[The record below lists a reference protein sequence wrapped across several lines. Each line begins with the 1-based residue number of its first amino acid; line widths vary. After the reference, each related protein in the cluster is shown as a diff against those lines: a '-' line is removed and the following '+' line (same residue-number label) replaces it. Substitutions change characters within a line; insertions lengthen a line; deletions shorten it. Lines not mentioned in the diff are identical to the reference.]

1 MIRQTTFTLIFLV
14 LLGTSQSFSQ
24 TKKSTI
30 YIHSVANQW
39 LDIALEATANEVDRV
54 GAKPTIQ
61 SRTLGLAVT
70 AMYDAWAAYDAKAV
84 STCMGGKLRRPLAER
99 TLKNKETAISY
110 AVYRVLNDIYP

>member
-1 MIRQTTFTLIFLV
+1 MIRQTTFTLIILV
-14 LLGTSQSFSQ
+14 LFCTSQSFGQ
-24 TKKSTI
+24 IKKSSI
-30 YIHSVANQW
+30 YLHSVANQW

-84 STCMGGKLRRPLAER
+84 STCMGSKLRRPLAER
-99 TLKNKETAISY
+99 TRKNKEIAISF
-110 AVYRVLNDIYP
+110 AVYRVLQDI